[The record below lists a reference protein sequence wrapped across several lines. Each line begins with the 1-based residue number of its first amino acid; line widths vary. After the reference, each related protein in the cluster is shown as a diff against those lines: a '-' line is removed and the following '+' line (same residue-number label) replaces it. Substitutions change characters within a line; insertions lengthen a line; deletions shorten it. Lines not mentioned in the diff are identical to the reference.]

1 MANRIW
7 LEADLTYSYIPKIE
21 RLTDTPQGHT
31 AAKRLLQLMRDNWAN
46 EHGLKETRQ
55 QQGCIDQVRR
65 TIKEVL
71 DEGHWSLDFIKFSTE
86 EYVQL
91 NDLKQDRVARRNEA
105 VRLLDNPD
113 AIVATA
119 VRLLKSPE
127 WADIAAGLAVLTGR
141 RVSELLATAQFTPKT
156 KWSVLFSG
164 AVKRGKESG
173 LCFEIPTLTTAQ
185 NVCEALAKIRLE
197 LPQAQEISTQAVN
210 ATFEPAVI
218 RACNKHF
225 AGLVPT
231 REGKDTLYTHIFRA
245 VYATIATFWYCPLEV
260 NEIEF
265 RAAIQGHFQILNESR
280 STLRRSLAASR
291 HYSDYEI
298 ADSVIA
304 QYQGKRKGIKL
315 GIAGIEVIEMFQ
327 DAVIRGTMLPEK
339 GRGKTTASVRIWKE
353 DKGLLEALFDRLAL
367 DRDGRQEDRM
377 RALLEWLDDN
387 LPLAGATAEPP
398 AVQEDEDSM
407 ETTTALVPEAVIAQ
421 PLSTPYPEP
430 DPLRADLH
438 ELIAV
443 LKLQLQ
449 HGMMASSTPSHQQSI
464 DPTLNQPPLVL
475 EKKQTKSLKERK
487 NSTKPETIA
496 RLNHAIDAIF
506 AWNNAPGRLHDQ
518 KWAITLNALKSWSQ
532 SAPTIHNI
540 LQERKTEIDHHHS
553 HHEIDPNKHNYRHRG
568 KQHIQNVITV
578 VSEDTSPSYSLGI

>member
-7 LEADLTYSYIPKIE
+7 LEADLTHSYLPKIE

-46 EHGLKETRQ
+46 QHGLKETRQ

-71 DEGHWSLDFIKFSTE
+71 GEEHWSLDFIKFSTE
-86 EYVQL
+86 EYIQL
-91 NDLKQDRVARRNEA
+91 NDLKQDRVAHRNEA
-105 VRLLDNPD
+105 VRWLDNPD

-127 WADIAAGLAVLTGR
+127 WAEIAAGLAVLTGR
-141 RVSELLATAQFTPKT
+141 RVSELLATAHFTPKT

-173 LCFEIPTLTTAQ
+173 LSFEIPTLTTAQ

-197 LPQAQEISTQAVN
+197 LPQAQEISIQAVN

-218 RACNKHF
+218 RACDQHF

-231 REGKDTLYTHIFRA
+231 REGKDALYTHLFRA
-245 VYATIATFWYCPLEV
+245 VYATIASFWYCPQQV

-298 ADSVIA
+298 SDAVIA

-315 GIAGIEVIEMFQ
+315 GIAGIEVIEMFK
-327 DAVIRGTMLPEK
+327 DAVIRGTTVPEK

-353 DKGLLEALFDRLAL
+353 DKELLE
-367 DRDGRQEDRM
+367 
-377 RALLEWLDDN
+377 LL
-387 LPLAGATAEPP
+387 
-398 AVQEDEDSM
+398 
-407 ETTTALVPEAVIAQ
+407 
-421 PLSTPYPEP
+421 
-430 DPLRADLH
+430 
-438 ELIAV
+438 LI
-443 LKLQLQ
+443 
-449 HGMMASSTPSHQQSI
+449 G
-464 DPTLNQPPLVL
+464 
-475 EKKQTKSLKERK
+475 
-487 NSTKPETIA
+487 
-496 RLNHAIDAIF
+496 
-506 AWNNAPGRLHDQ
+506 
-518 KWAITLNALKSWSQ
+518 
-532 SAPTIHNI
+532 
-540 LQERKTEIDHHHS
+540 
-553 HHEIDPNKHNYRHRG
+553 
-568 KQHIQNVITV
+568 
-578 VSEDTSPSYSLGI
+578 